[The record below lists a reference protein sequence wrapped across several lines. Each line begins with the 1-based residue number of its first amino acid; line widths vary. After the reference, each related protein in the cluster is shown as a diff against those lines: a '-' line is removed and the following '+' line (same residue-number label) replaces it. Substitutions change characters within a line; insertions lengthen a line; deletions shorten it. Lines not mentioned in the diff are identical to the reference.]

1 MQKPNGNK
9 SRYELFCEN
18 ALSDFSKYEKE
29 LKSDGSFNYSDQ
41 VTQLQLL
48 SNKINLKMLKYLF
61 GDFLGTHLAEKYAI
75 ECNRN
80 LLTFFS
86 AIDSQYKFYILYE
99 LKNNEDLFFHC

>member
-1 MQKPNGNK
+1 MQKTNENK

-48 SNKINLKMLKYLF
+48 SNKINLKML
-61 GDFLGTHLAEKYAI
+61 
-75 ECNRN
+75 
-80 LLTFFS
+80 
-86 AIDSQYKFYILYE
+86 
-99 LKNNEDLFFHC
+99 